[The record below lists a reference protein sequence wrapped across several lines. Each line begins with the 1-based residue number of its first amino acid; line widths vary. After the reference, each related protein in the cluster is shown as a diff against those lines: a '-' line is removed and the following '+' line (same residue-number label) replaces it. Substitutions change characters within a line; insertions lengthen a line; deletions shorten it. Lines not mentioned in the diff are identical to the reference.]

1 MSRRDVDP
9 EGRMPLL
16 EHLRELRSRLLKA
29 ALAIMVGTFVGWLVF
44 DPVWNFLQ
52 KPFCRL
58 DISHRQGGAGSA
70 CGLYV
75 NGLTEGFFLQMKIW
89 VVIGVLVSAPFWLY
103 QLWAFIA
110 PGLHRREKRWTYLFL
125 VCAVPLFAAG
135 AALAY
140 VTLDKGLNV
149 LLGFVPEGAIPIIS
163 ISSYLG
169 YMIAM
174 LFIFGA
180 SFEIPLVVVILNLAG
195 VVKYEHLKKHHRS
208 LIFAVFIFAAVATP
222 SQDPITMLVLAV
234 PVLLLF
240 ELALVIAYFNDKRLG
255 RDEPLYEGLDDDETS
270 VIEETPTP
278 VDGPSPIDVP

>member
-1 MSRRDVDP
+1 
-9 EGRMPLL
+9 MPLL

-29 ALAIMVGTFVGWLVF
+29 GLAVVVGTFIGWLVF
-44 DPVWNFLQ
+44 DPVWDFLQ

-58 DISHRQGGAGSA
+58 KIGYREGPAGSA
-70 CGLYV
+70 CGLFV

-103 QLWAFIA
+103 QFWAFIA
-110 PGLHRREKRWTYLFL
+110 PGLHKREKRWTYLFL

-149 LLGFVPEGAIPIIS
+149 LLGFVPKGAIPIIS

-180 SFEIPLVVVILNLAG
+180 SFEIPLIVVILNLAG
-195 VVKYEHLKKHHRS
+195 VVKYEHLKKHHRA

-255 RDEPLYEGLDDDETS
+255 RGESLYEGLDDDETS
-270 VIEETPTP
+270 VIEEAPAP
-278 VDGPSPIDVP
+278 VEGPSSIDVP